1 MLSPLSWRQS
11 RRSSIVVAARVLC
24 GRFRAGAGARA
35 GRIREKME
43 GGVYPGRGNNGGGY
57 VWWYISISTLQR
69 RFRVYWT
76 ANEVKLMKNTE
87 TWIGEF
93 DKSTRGGKSGKAT
106 GNRLQ
111 DSRGR
116 FTSQKKL
123 ENERASAS
131 RIEELKAR
139 VRKGDGLSK
148 SELLELLGWPR

>member
-1 MLSPLSWRQS
+1 
-11 RRSSIVVAARVLC
+11 
-24 GRFRAGAGARA
+24 
-35 GRIREKME
+35 
-43 GGVYPGRGNNGGGY
+43 
-57 VWWYISISTLQR
+57 
-69 RFRVYWT
+69 
-76 ANEVKLMKNTE
+76 MKNTE

-148 SELLELLGWPR
+148 SGLLELLG